1 MLRFCC
7 LGALF
12 ACGHSGGSITDGSGT
27 CVDVME
33 DDANCGSCGAA
44 CNGAQH
50 CVAGACRDSS
60 IQHVVLVVEEN
71 HTFDA
76 YFGRYCQAPA
86 GSNPTCT
93 SGPSCCERA
102 PDTEPRGA
110 SPIVLDDSSNFA
122 EDRDHLQ
129 ACEDG
134 QLRHRRERRGHLRR
148 NGAIVLEREQLR
160 SRGFR

>member
-1 MLRFCC
+1 MSDS
-7 LGALF
+7 GACDPGQ
-12 ACGHSGGSITDGSGT
+12 AVCSGA

-33 DDANCGSCGAA
+33 NDASCGNCGVA
-44 CNGAQH
+44 CTGAQH
-50 CVAGACRDSS
+50 CVDGACHDSN

-110 SPIVLDDSSNFA
+110 SPVVLDDSSNFA

-129 ACEDG
+129 ACELQQIDA
-134 QLRHRRERRGHLRR
+134 
-148 NGAIVLEREQLR
+148 GAMDNFVTGASGADTCAGSGPSLTAP
-160 SRGFR
+160 GA